1 MQKRE
6 KIVPEKVLDDVARLA
21 GGAIGVASGISQNI
35 RAEIKSRA
43 DDVSDRLDLVPRED
57 LDRVEA
63 MLQNAIKEQQDLKLR
78 IEKLEKKK
86 K

>member
-6 KIVPEKVLDDVARLA
+6 KILDNVAQLA
-21 GGAIGVASGISQNI
+21 GGTASIVSGLSQNI

-43 DDVSDRLDLVPRED
+43 DEAADRLDRVPRQD
-57 LDRVEA
+57 LERIEA
-63 MLQNAIKEQQDLKLR
+63 MLQKALKEQEYLKLR